1 MLNQIGPATKKPGT
15 YQRSCDTRV
24 ISGRAGGRKFENRI
38 YGNVICVM
46 NMGDGLPGN
55 EGPAMWW
62 FVMW

>member
-1 MLNQIGPATKKPGT
+1 MDVFVQNKGSPPE
-15 YQRSCDTRV
+15 
-24 ISGRAGGRKFENRI
+24 RAGGRKFENRI